1 MKRFENDSCIE
12 INKELAKYMTL
23 NELVVF
29 KELKNQLDYY
39 AKVEENYIDG
49 RYWVCNSIKDWREKY
64 FYFLS
69 EATIKRIFKKFE
81 KEGLVLTAVL
91 NKNKF
96 DRTKW
101 YSINYN
107 RLDDFCEKRKIIKQ
121 IVSIKRTMAALEGL
135 KIKRIRK
142 KIKD

>member
-49 RYWVCNSIKDWREKY
+49 RYWVCNSIKDLREKY